1 MSILALDIGSS
12 RIKALLATLDGQLIE
27 VRSTSTPRRS
37 TEVGEHAYPADAVQ
51 NTIEGLITGMVAAW
65 PRQPIRTLVFS
76 CLGTAMV
83 PVDRQGRPLG
93 PALAPADRRPLEGP
107 GLAEAVDMTS
117 AELRERTGCD
127 PAVASSLL
135 HFLWWWRTKPEVMA
149 DLHRFRSLRGFAIQE
164 LCGADAEDATWAS
177 RTMLVDLDTN
187 RWSGAILDAAGLPAA
202 ALPPIEPA
210 TTALPVRQSA
220 IERLGLASGAVALL
234 GAMDNCCSFL
244 GAADTERSDLV
255 NIVGTYE
262 HMAGVASL
270 AEVREVAG
278 ASGAIVHTYV
288 MPDCYIAM
296 TRVAM
301 GDLLA
306 LLAGGDLTRLDHL
319 LDTVSATPR
328 GDAIALTP
336 EAVMEAIRAGVPP
349 ARILQALLESESAVL
364 RRFVDAWPGDDSR
377 RPIAAVGGGASH
389 PAVLQLKANLLD
401 HPLSTLA
408 SDEGAGIGALR
419 LAAMATQSISSN
431 EASRLFPNPS
441 VRTYYPTAEVAGP
454 SHRMV
459 RSSVST
465 LTHGGA

>member
-1 MSILALDIGSS
+1 
-12 RIKALLATLDGQLIE
+12 
-27 VRSTSTPRRS
+27 
-37 TEVGEHAYPADAVQ
+37 
-51 NTIEGLITGMVAAW
+51 
-65 PRQPIRTLVFS
+65 
-76 CLGTAMV
+76 
-83 PVDRQGRPLG
+83 
-93 PALAPADRRPLEGP
+93 
-107 GLAEAVDMTS
+107 
-117 AELRERTGCD
+117 
-127 PAVASSLL
+127 
-135 HFLWWWRTKPEVMA
+135 MA

-210 TTALPVRQSA
+210 LTTLAVRRSA
-220 IERLGLASGAVALL
+220 VERLGLAPGAVALL

-270 AEVREVAG
+270 AKVREAAG
-278 ASGAIVHTYV
+278 SCGAIVHTYL
-288 MPDCYIAM
+288 MPDSYIAM
-296 TRVAM
+296 TRVAI
-301 GDLLA
+301 GELLA
-306 LLAGGDLTRLDHL
+306 LAAGGDVTRLDHL

-328 GDAIALTP
+328 GVAIELTP
-336 EAVMEAIRAGVPP
+336 EAVQEAFDAGVPP

-441 VRTYYPTAEVAGP
+441 VRTYYPTAEAAGP
-454 SHRMV
+454 SRGMMPPPV
-459 RSSVST
+459 PI
-465 LTHGGA
+465 HGGA

>member
-1 MSILALDIGSS
+1 MSILALDVGSS
-12 RIKALLATLDGQLIE
+12 RIKALLATLEGQLIE

-37 TEVGEHAYPADAVQ
+37 AEAGEHVYPADAVQ
-51 NTIEGLITGMVAAW
+51 GTIEELIAGLAAAW

-83 PVDRQGRPLG
+83 PVDREGRPLG
-93 PALAPADRRPLEGP
+93 PALAPADRRPLDGP
-107 GLAEAVDMTS
+107 GLAETVDMS
-117 AELRERTGCD
+117 LAELRQRTGCD
-127 PAVASSLL
+127 PAVASSLM

-149 DLHRFRSLRGFAIQE
+149 VLHRFRSLRGFAIQE

-177 RTMLVDLDTN
+177 RTMLVDLETN
-187 RWSGAILDAAGLPAA
+187 RWSGAILAAAGLPAA
-202 ALPPIEPA
+202 VLPPIEPA
-210 TTALPVRQSA
+210 TTTLPVRRSA
-220 IERLGLASGAVALL
+220 IERLGLAPGAVALL

-278 ASGAIVHTYV
+278 DSGAIVHTYLE
-288 MPDCYIAM
+288 PDRYIAM
-296 TRVAM
+296 TRVAL
-301 GDLLA
+301 GELLA
-306 LLAGGDLTRLDHL
+306 LAAGGDLTRLDHL
-319 LDTVSATPR
+319 LEAVAATPR

-336 EAVMEAIRAGVPP
+336 EAVTEAICAGVPP
-349 ARILQALLESESAVL
+349 PRVLQALLESEAAVL
-364 RRFVDAWPGDDSR
+364 RRFVEAWPGDGSR

-389 PAVLQLKANLLD
+389 PAVLQLKANLLGE
-401 HPLSTLA
+401 PLSTLA

-419 LAAMATQSISSN
+419 LAAMVTQSMSSR

-441 VRTYYPTAEVAGP
+441 VRTYYPIADATGP
-454 SHRMV
+454 WRGMV
-459 RSSVST
+459 RPSVSI
-465 LTHGGA
+465 HGGT